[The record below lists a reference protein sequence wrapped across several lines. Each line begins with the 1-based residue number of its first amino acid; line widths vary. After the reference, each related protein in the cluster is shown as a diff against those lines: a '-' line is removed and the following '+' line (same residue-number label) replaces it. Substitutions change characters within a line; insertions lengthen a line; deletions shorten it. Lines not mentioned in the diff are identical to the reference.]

1 MGFARTFMTSTLNR
15 AQGCLAGLAV
25 GDALGTTLE
34 FTSPGSFEP
43 LTDMIGGGP
52 FRLKPGQWTDDTSM
66 ALCLAESLLEC
77 KDFDLKDQAE
87 RYVRWWRDGH
97 HSATGT
103 CFDIGNTVRAALS
116 SFRLDGVAAAGSS
129 DPFSAGNGSIMRLAP
144 VALRYHNP
152 LEVIYYAAESSRSTH
167 QAPACLDA
175 CRYLGGILWAL
186 IHGISKEE
194 VLTPCYHP
202 AGDPWVGMDPA
213 IAAIAAGSFKEKE
226 PPQIRGTGYVV
237 QSLEAALWAFHRSS
251 TFEEGALMAVNL
263 GEDAD
268 TTGAIFGQLGGAFY
282 GLDGI
287 PARWLEKLHGREMIL
302 DFGRRLFHTNQAG

>member
-1 MGFARTFMTSTLNR
+1 MTTLNR

-34 FTSPGSFEP
+34 FTAPGSFEP

-52 FRLKPGQWTDDTSM
+52 FRLKAGQWTDDTSM

-77 KDFDLKDQAE
+77 GDFDLKDQAE

-97 HSATGT
+97 HSATGS

-129 DPFSAGNGSIMRLAP
+129 DPRSAGNGSIMRLAP
-144 VALRYHNP
+144 VALRYANP

-175 CRYLGGILWAL
+175 CRYFGGLLWAL
-186 IHGISKEE
+186 IHGITKEE
-194 VLTPCYHP
+194 VLAPSYHP
-202 AGDPWVGMDPA
+202 AGDAWEGMDPA

-226 PPQIRGTGYVV
+226 PPEIRGTGYVV

-268 TTGAIFGQLGGAFY
+268 TTGAIFGQLGGALY
-282 GLDGI
+282 GLNGI
-287 PARWLEKLHGREMIL
+287 PANWLEKLHGREMIL
-302 DFGRRLFHTNQAG
+302 DFGRRLLNPTSTG